1 MTLGKHPWLAVLL
14 ASAATLALAILFRTP
29 THAADAPANV
39 GVLYPPDDSVTQS
52 ELLLVMAI
60 ARSSDPQPR
69 LTLDGKPLE
78 VERVTFAP
86 AWAFRDAR
94 LSATTRPAESHS
106 LAATALLKDKSDKVL
121 LLASAKLSPGPH
133 VIAAG
138 TSQARIF
145 CSQTADQ
152 SDAPKGSFLFHLHQ
166 PIKDATEAL
175 ACDQCH
181 TMTKD
186 DSTRTLG
193 LAMTPRSCQTCHEE
207 VDLQLAHRHVL
218 DSLNKC
224 ATCHDAHGSPRPK
237 LLVNTQEIL
246 CTQCHESG
254 HSKR

>member
-1 MTLGKHPWLAVLL
+1 MNLGKHPWLAVLL
-14 ASAATLALAILFRTP
+14 AGAAMLAFALLLRTP
-29 THAADAPANV
+29 IHAADAPANV
-39 GVLYPPDDSVTQS
+39 GVLYPPDGSVTQS
-52 ELLLVMAI
+52 PLLLVMAI

-106 LAATALLKDKSDKVL
+106 PAATALLKDKSDKVL

-138 TSQARIF
+138 TSQIKI
-145 CSQTADQ
+145 SY
-152 SDAPKGSFLFHLHQ
+152 APALDPKTPTLFHLHQ
-166 PIKDATEAL
+166 PIKDATEAV
-175 ACDQCH
+175 ACDKCH